1 MQTLENLI
9 NKKVKQRKYI
19 NLVDPKKKKKKEAAK
34 GNDPAPENRTKNH
47 DMDRYV
53 KSKVQSRQVAQDTNS
68 NNKYSS
74 QAQKHRS
81 TTTSNKYS
89 SQKIK
94 IEKLFKF

>member
-1 MQTLENLI
+1 MQTLENFI
-9 NKKVKQRKYI
+9 IKKVKPRKYI
-19 NLVDPKKKKKKEAAK
+19 NLVDPKKKKEAAK
-34 GNDPAPENRTKNH
+34 GNDPAPENRAKNH

-81 TTTSNKYS
+81 TTTSN
-89 SQKIK
+89 
-94 IEKLFKF
+94 

>member
-1 MQTLENLI
+1 
-9 NKKVKQRKYI
+9 
-19 NLVDPKKKKKKEAAK
+19 
-34 GNDPAPENRTKNH
+34 
-47 DMDRYV
+47 MDRYV

-94 IEKLFKF
+94 IEKLFKI